1 MQDDII
7 LQETKRS
14 RFNWK
19 IFGIIMTAVA
29 VAGLVFG
36 IAMLVTRNNDVVTQG
51 STTSGSEISRTGSNA
66 VIMAEAPATY
76 TLSIT
81 STIEES
87 DHDHNDEAEDDA
99 DIDVDHQYKY
109 VSIKIKDGE
118 IIDCGIEQEG
128 ADENSEPENCQVNGV
143 NGKIYKPILLTNTIL
158 EGFKN
163 GIGFIMT
170 DGTVQYI
177 PVDEQSGNTFNVK
190 GTLKIDGFVV
200 DGIGAGIKENTY
212 SNEAGNSGWATLLI
226 LNDGKI
232 LRLNAAMLEGM

>member
-36 IAMLVTRNNDVVTQG
+36 IAMLVTRNNDVTTQG
-51 STTSGSEISRTGSNA
+51 STASGSEISRTGSNA
-66 VIMAEAPATY
+66 VITAEAPAAY

-81 STIEES
+81 STIEIGDS
-87 DHDHNDEAEDDA
+87 HDHDDNENYEDY
-99 DIDVDHQYKY
+99 QYKY
-109 VSIKIKDGE
+109 VSIRIENGE
-118 IIDCGIEQEG
+118 IIRCSIERED
-128 ADENSEPENCQVNGV
+128 ADEDSESESCQVNGV
-143 NGKIYKPILLTNTIL
+143 NGKIYKPILLTNTML

-170 DGTVQYI
+170 DGTVQYV

-200 DGIGAGIKENTY
+200 DGIGAGIKENIY

-226 LNDGKI
+226 LNDGKT
-232 LRLNAAMLEGM
+232 LRLDAAMLEGM